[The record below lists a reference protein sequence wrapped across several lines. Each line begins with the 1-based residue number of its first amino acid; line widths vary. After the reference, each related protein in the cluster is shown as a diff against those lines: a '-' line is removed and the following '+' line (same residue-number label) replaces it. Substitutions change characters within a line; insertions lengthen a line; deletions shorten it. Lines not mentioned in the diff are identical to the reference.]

1 MFDALTTS
9 LQNFVNVSPETLTNL
24 LSTLLIIIALW
35 ILQSLAMRFVDRQ
48 FENARTVYN
57 WRKAIQ
63 YTVVILG
70 IFLIGRTWLVGMQ
83 SLITY
88 LGLLTAGIAI
98 ALQDLI
104 INLAGWGFIIWIR
117 PFSVGDRIQMGDY
130 AGDVIDIRLFQ
141 FSLLEV
147 GNRVDAEQNTGRLLH
162 LPNGLVFREVFAN
175 YTQGFPFIW
184 NEVPILVT
192 FESDWEKARAI
203 LVEIINRLAPDV
215 SDDMRRAARR
225 VNNRF
230 VISYGKITPIV
241 YTEIDASGVQLT
253 MRYLVSPRQRRSSE
267 NAIYQEVLRAFA
279 QHWDI
284 DFAYETTR
292 EYLHFRE
299 SKRPPTPAETRPGQP
314 LHPPLSGAY
323 QRPQPSEDNDET

>member
-1 MFDALTTS
+1 MIETLTTS
-9 LQNFVNVSPETLTNL
+9 LQDIINVSPETLTNL
-24 LSTLLIIIALW
+24 LSTILILVGLW
-35 ILQSLAMRFVDRQ
+35 ILQSLAMRFVNRQ
-48 FENARTVYN
+48 FENPRTVYN

-63 YTVVILG
+63 YSVVILG
-70 IFLIGRTWLVGMQ
+70 IALIGRTWLVGMQ
-83 SLITY
+83 SVITY

-98 ALQDLI
+98 ALQDLV
-104 INLAGWGFIIWIR
+104 INLAGWAFIIWIR
-117 PFSVGDRIQMGDY
+117 PFSVGDRIQMGDH

-162 LPNGLVFREVFAN
+162 LPNGMVFREVFAN

-184 NEVPILVT
+184 NEVVILVT
-192 FESDWEKARAI
+192 FESNWEKARAI
-203 LVEIINRLAPDV
+203 LVEIINRHAPDV
-215 SDDMRRAARR
+215 SNEVKRAARNP
-225 VNNRF
+225 NNRF
-230 VISYGKITPIV
+230 VISYGKTTPIV
-241 YTEIDASGVQLT
+241 YTEIEASGVQLT
-253 MRYLVSPRQRRSSE
+253 MRYLIRPRQRRGSE

-299 SKRPPTPAETRPGQP
+299 GKRPPLPVEPKPGEP
-314 LHPPLSGAY
+314 
-323 QRPQPSEDNDET
+323 QRPPISGVQQRPEPQKDS

>member
-24 LSTLLIIIALW
+24 FSTLLILIALW

-48 FENARTVYN
+48 FESTRTVYN

-70 IFLIGRTWLVGMQ
+70 VFLIGRTWLVGMQ

-141 FSLLEV
+141 FSLLEI

-215 SDDMRRAARR
+215 SDDMKRAARR

-230 VISYGKITPIV
+230 VISSGKITP
-241 YTEIDASGVQLT
+241 
-253 MRYLVSPRQRRSSE
+253 LV
-267 NAIYQEVLRAFA
+267 
-279 QHWDI
+279 
-284 DFAYETTR
+284 
-292 EYLHFRE
+292 
-299 SKRPPTPAETRPGQP
+299 
-314 LHPPLSGAY
+314 
-323 QRPQPSEDNDET
+323 

>member
-1 MFDALTTS
+1 MIDAIITS
-9 LQNFVNVSPETLTNL
+9 LQDTINVSPETITNILT
-24 LSTLLIIIALW
+24 TILIIVALW
-35 ILQSLAMRFVDRQ
+35 ILQTLAMRFVNRQ
-48 FENARTVYN
+48 FQETRTIYN

-63 YTVVILG
+63 YIVVILG
-70 IFLIGRTWLVGMQ
+70 VFLIGRTWLVGMQ

-88 LGLLTAGIAI
+88 LGLLTAGVAI

-104 INLAGWGFIIWIR
+104 INLAGWGFIIWVR
-117 PFSVGDRIQMGDY
+117 PFAVGDRIQIGEH
-130 AGDVIDIRLFQ
+130 AGDVIDVRLFQ
-141 FSLLEV
+141 FSLLEI

-162 LPNGLVFREVFAN
+162 LPNGMVFREVFAN

-192 FESDWEKARAI
+192 FESDWEKAKNI
-203 LVEIINRLAPDV
+203 LTDIIERHAPDV
-215 SDDMRRAARR
+215 SEDMKRVAQR
-225 VNNRF
+225 VNKRF

-241 YTEIDASGVQLT
+241 YTEVEASGVQLT
-253 MRYLVSPRQRRSSE
+253 MRYLIRPRQRRSSE

-279 QHWDI
+279 HHWDI

-299 SKRPPTPAETRPGQP
+299 GKRPPAPIDPKPDEPQRPP
-314 LHPPLSGAY
+314 ISGAY
-323 QRPQPSEDNDET
+323 QRPPKNAGS